1 MQSVAFS
8 STPEV
13 SPGIGKRD
21 LRNTQVV
28 SQANVEVLLR
38 LWETWNEQG
47 EVAVIARDFW
57 DADIEWHLPPEWTS
71 VASRI
76 ARGREAVM
84 RQSQE
89 FAEHMGHFLIEVV
102 EVVDAGDEVFASLRY
117 HARGTKS
124 EAEVALPVFHVTR
137 VREGRV
143 LRVRVFATRED
154 AARAAGLDPVPEGES
169 S

>member
-1 MQSVAFS
+1 M
-8 STPEV
+8 
-13 SPGIGKRD
+13 
-21 LRNTQVV
+21 
-28 SQANVEVLLR
+28 SQENVELLLR

-57 DADIEWHLPPEWTS
+57 DPHIEWHLPAEWTS

-76 ARGREAVM
+76 SRGREAVM

-102 EVVDAGDEVFASLRY
+102 EVVDAGDEVFANLRY
-117 HARGTKS
+117 HARGAKS

-137 VREGRV
+137 VREGRIQ
-143 LRVRVFATRED
+143 RVRVFATRDKALE
-154 AARAAGLDPVPEGES
+154 AAGLSE
-169 S
+169 